1 MLASL
6 FFDKGTTNVRKR
18 KREPSREAKYAW
30 SRSPERHVYRRFLY
44 PDAAPGKDDHVAK
57 AEAAIK
63 TLQRPPYEAATG
75 KPIPKITWDS
85 LRTPFASVYCKKEEG
100 TGSKCMHSASDLAK
114 LIRDQVRI
122 NPYCSSTEL
131 MCTIKQRLE
140 DRKDCDD
147 RTLWY
152 YHNRYGNETVQK
164 QVRRA
169 KKLVTREIWGDSTI
183 LKYLKFLDEYVK
195 LSDVDN
201 E

>member
-1 MLASL
+1 MVWKRYDPPNDYEYKYVSQMLLVFADL
-6 FFDKGTTNVRKR
+6 CHCHT
-18 KREPSREAKYAW
+18 E
-30 SRSPERHVYRRFLY
+30 
-44 PDAAPGKDDHVAK
+44 GK
-57 AEAAIK
+57 
-63 TLQRPPYEAATG
+63 
-75 KPIPKITWDS
+75 
-85 LRTPFASVYCKKEEG
+85 
-100 TGSKCMHSASDLAK
+100 GSKCMHSASALAK
-114 LIRDQVRI
+114 LIREQVRI
-122 NPYCSSTEL
+122 NPYCKSTEL